1 MTHEEIEQNLALYA
15 VGALDRAECPVLE
28 AHLAEGCVTCQT
40 ALKEYRE
47 TAGLLPHGLPVA
59 APPAVLKD
67 RIETAALAQVLAQT
81 AGADA
86 DATLRT
92 PDGDITIRVPPPAA
106 APPGDV
112 TIKLPQQAA
121 GAPDTDA
128 AVRMPSQ
135 PAARPAP
142 ASKTTPVQPPW
153 WAWAATP
160 AFASA
165 SVALALGIGAYTF
178 VLNSRVTLETAQ
190 RRQAETTLQQQVI
203 QTTALR
209 QELTQARQELI
220 ESKQRLSELA
230 ALPDTIAQREMDIE
244 RLRAQLDQKEKELVA
259 LYKTASPKD
268 EMLAMLQSANV
279 RVLPLAGTDAAKS
292 AAGLILYDAERGK
305 AFLYAFNMPAL
316 PRGKVYQLWAITTK
330 PISAGTFNADTGR
343 KSRHLARSLPAKS
356 GITKFAVSVEPEG
369 GKPQPTGAIYLAG
382 QL

>member
-81 AGADA
+81 EAADA

-106 APPGDV
+106 AQPGDV

-259 LYKTASPKD
+259 LYKTVAEGRDAGHAAIGQRACAPAGRD
-268 EMLAMLQSANV
+268 GRRQVGGRADPLRRRAGQG
-279 RVLPLAGTDAAKS
+279 LPLRLQHAGAA
-292 AAGLILYDAERGK
+292 AWQGL
-305 AFLYAFNMPAL
+305 PAL
-316 PRGKVYQLWAITTK
+316 SHYDEANQRRDV
-330 PISAGTFNADTGR
+330 
-343 KSRHLARSLPAKS
+343 
-356 GITKFAVSVEPEG
+356 
-369 GKPQPTGAIYLAG
+369 
-382 QL
+382 